1 MGTGPVVQ
9 GPGVDWQRP
18 ASWFFSTPR
27 FLAAQRSAVSSRR
40 EEIAFVALAA
50 QHNTRVCGPLCDPR
64 GASFILPHRSSV
76 FYGFRKHS
84 LSGLQLQSGMQYVQ
98 RPDCRAANL
107 QSFAAARHFCS
118 AKILA
123 GGLRWGWGP
132 RRSREMHRPRKE
144 ISRGNLLCAKSG
156 LPDLSY
162 PRRLSAQK
170 YVTTPD
176 WKNFCTGQ
184 PPGARGTA
192 VPLFREESR
201 GTPSKG
207 FLWATSSRR
216 LDTALL
222 FADKKRGVETTRLAG
237 YCQLKLA
244 PAATDGSKKPLA
256 AALGSKN
263 KKRRAAFAAPKP
275 YSYRGT
281 MIFTAR

>member
-1 MGTGPVVQ
+1 MRSIERSPGKPGDFCARRAPGQVFDWTR
-9 GPGVDWQRP
+9 GPGTSVILAETCQP
-18 ASWFFSTPR
+18 GNSTPR

-64 GASFILPHRSSV
+64 GSSFILPHRSSV

-98 RPDCRAANL
+98 RSDCRAADL
-107 QSFAAARHFCS
+107 AVFAAARHFCS

-144 ISRGNLLCAKSG
+144 ISRGNLLCAAAG

-162 PRRLSAQK
+162 PRLPSTQK

-176 WKNFCTGQ
+176 WENLCTGQ
-184 PPGARGTA
+184 PRGARGTA
-192 VPLFREESR
+192 VPFVSGRVQRNPFQGVPLGNF
-201 GTPSKG
+201 
-207 FLWATSSRR
+207 
-216 LDTALL
+216 
-222 FADKKRGVETTRLAG
+222 FAEARH
-237 YCQLKLA
+237 
-244 PAATDGSKKPLA
+244 
-256 AALGSKN
+256 
-263 KKRRAAFAAPKP
+263 RA
-275 YSYRGT
+275 SLRS
-281 MIFTAR
+281 

>member
-1 MGTGPVVQ
+1 MPEG
-9 GPGVDWQRP
+9 
-18 ASWFFSTPR
+18 
-27 FLAAQRSAVSSRR
+27 LAA
-40 EEIAFVALAA
+40 
-50 QHNTRVCGPLCDPR
+50 
-64 GASFILPHRSSV
+64 
-76 FYGFRKHS
+76 
-84 LSGLQLQSGMQYVQ
+84 
-98 RPDCRAANL
+98 
-107 QSFAAARHFCS
+107 
-118 AKILA
+118 
-123 GGLRWGWGP
+123 
-132 RRSREMHRPRKE
+132 
-144 ISRGNLLCAKSG
+144 
-156 LPDLSY
+156 
-162 PRRLSAQK
+162 
-170 YVTTPD
+170 
-176 WKNFCTGQ
+176 
-184 PPGARGTA
+184 
-192 VPLFREESR
+192 PLFQEESR

>member
-1 MGTGPVVQ
+1 MAGPVVQ

-40 EEIAFVALAA
+40 EEIAVVALAA
-50 QHNTRVCGPLCDPR
+50 QHNTRVCGPLCDPM
-64 GASFILPHRSSV
+64 GSSQVVLTLSGSPTV
-76 FYGFRKHS
+76 FYWYSR
-84 LSGLQLQSGMQYVQ
+84 SGLQLQPGLQFVQ
-98 RPDCRAANL
+98 RSDCRAADL
-107 QSFAAARHFCS
+107 AVFAAARHFCS

-156 LPDLSY
+156 LPSLSY
-162 PRRLSAQK
+162 PRPESAQK

-176 WKNFCTGQ
+176 WENLCTGQ
-184 PPGARGTA
+184 PRGARGTA

-207 FLWATSSRR
+207 FLWATSS
-216 LDTALL
+216 
-222 FADKKRGVETTRLAG
+222 
-237 YCQLKLA
+237 
-244 PAATDGSKKPLA
+244 
-256 AALGSKN
+256 
-263 KKRRAAFAAPKP
+263 
-275 YSYRGT
+275 
-281 MIFTAR
+281 